1 MRRGRRPRQPRG
13 RGGGPARPV
22 SRSSGASLGR
32 PPPGSEVMLQ
42 RQGRGEGIHVALAAF
57 GGAAHLAYGG
67 ERARRAK
74 PLVPEL
80 DRLPGG
86 RGDGAGKRGGRAG
99 GVALDLRGVEREADD
114 NAGHGMAVQ
123 QGEELAH
130 GKALPGAAGEGRQGL
145 GERLRLVGQGETDAT
160 LTPVDPE
167 QPSRHPCAIVAKNSV
182 LVLVRLSRSSRNSI
196 ASTGGMSARKLR
208 SRYTLLSSSLFKSS
222 SSLRVL
228 ERCTSIAG
236 NVRRSAIRRSRPAST
251 FPRPF
256 NSSNIPSP

>member
-1 MRRGRRPRQPRG
+1 
-13 RGGGPARPV
+13 
-22 SRSSGASLGR
+22 
-32 PPPGSEVMLQ
+32 
-42 RQGRGEGIHVALAAF
+42 
-57 GGAAHLAYGG
+57 
-67 ERARRAK
+67 
-74 PLVPEL
+74 
-80 DRLPGG
+80 
-86 RGDGAGKRGGRAG
+86 
-99 GVALDLRGVEREADD
+99 
-114 NAGHGMAVQ
+114 MAVQ
-123 QGEELAH
+123 QGEEFAH

-196 ASTGGMSARKLR
+196 ASTGGISARKLR

-236 NVRRSAIRRSRPAST
+236 NVRRSAMRRSRMTSMLPV
-251 FPRPF
+251 PL
-256 NSSNIPSP
+256 NSSKITSSMREPVSISAVARMVSEPPPSIVRAAESRDRVEQDHDVLAVLHQALGLLDHHVGDLHVAVSRLIERGGHDLDRRALDVLLHV

>member
-1 MRRGRRPRQPRG
+1 
-13 RGGGPARPV
+13 
-22 SRSSGASLGR
+22 
-32 PPPGSEVMLQ
+32 MLQ
-42 RQGRGEGIHVALAAF
+42 QQRRGEGIHVALAAL
-57 GGAAHLAYGG
+57 GGSANLAYGR
-67 ERARRAK
+67 ERARGAK

-80 DRLPGG
+80 DRLP
-86 RGDGAGKRGGRAG
+86 RALRDRAGQRAGRAG
-99 GVALDLRGVEREADD
+99 GVALDPRGVQREADD
-114 NAGHGMAVQ
+114 HAGHGMAVQ

-208 SRYTLLSSSLFKSS
+208 SRYTLLSSSLFM
-222 SSLRVL
+222 L

-236 NVRRSAIRRSRPAST
+236 NVRRSAMRRSRMTSMLPV
-251 FPRPF
+251 PL
-256 NSSNIPSP
+256 NSSKITSSMREPVSISAVA